1 MAAIMGKGLY
11 HYGQQC
17 EGIRTEH
24 EREPSNCAAACQ
36 HASALLDKV
45 AKVVLLNCIHNLGY
59 N

>member
-1 MAAIMGKGLY
+1 MGKGLY

-24 EREPSNCAAACQ
+24 EREPSNCAAACL

-45 AKVVLLNCIHNLGY
+45 AKVVLVNCIHNLGY